1 MTLVDKVL
9 EMLRAHFPGFEPDGE
24 WARRPRSE
32 PAGEWAQGFRD
43 RPRGHSRDHSRDYS
57 RDHRREQPETDPVL
71 ARCYA
76 ELGIPYGADF
86 NQVRRTWRRL
96 MREHHPDVQ
105 GEDPDRQRAS
115 TELAQRLNEAFGEIR
130 RRLSG
135 GDF

>member
-1 MTLVDKVL
+1 MTLVDRVL

-24 WARRPRSE
+24 WARPPRSE
-32 PAGEWAQGFRD
+32 PATESWD
-43 RPRGHSRDHSRDYS
+43 RPR
-57 RDHRREQPETDPVL
+57 DHRETDPVL

-86 NQVRRTWRRL
+86 KQVRQTWRRL

>member
-1 MTLVDKVL
+1 MTLVDRVL

-24 WARRPRSE
+24 WARPPCSE
-32 PAGEWAQGFRD
+32 PAGEWAQG
-43 RPRGHSRDHSRDYS
+43 SRDHPRD
-57 RDHRREQPETDPVL
+57 QPETDPVL

-76 ELGIPYGADF
+76 ELGIPYGAEF
-86 NQVRRTWRRL
+86 TQVRRTWRRL

-115 TELAQRLNEAFGEIR
+115 TELAQRLNDAFGEIR
-130 RRLSG
+130 RRQLSG

>member
-1 MTLVDKVL
+1 MTLVETVL
-9 EMLRAHFPGFEPDGE
+9 EMLRAYFPGFEPDGQR
-24 WARRPRSE
+24 ARRLRSE
-32 PAGEWAQGFRD
+32 PVTEFRD
-43 RPRGHSRDHSRDYS
+43 
-57 RDHRREQPETDPVL
+57 QPKTDPAL

-86 NQVRRTWRRL
+86 TQVRRAWRRL

-115 TELAQRLNEAFGEIR
+115 TELAQRLNDAFGEIRR

>member
-1 MTLVDKVL
+1 MTLVDRVL
-9 EMLRAHFPGFEPDGE
+9 EMLRAHFPDFEPDGG

-32 PAGEWAQGFRD
+32 PPD
-43 RPRGHSRDHSRDYS
+43 RP
-57 RDHRREQPETDPVL
+57 QTDPVL

-86 NQVRRTWRRL
+86 TQVRRAWRRL

-115 TELAQRLNEAFGEIR
+115 TELAQRLNDAFGEIR
-130 RRLSG
+130 RRLSSG